1 LVFALAEDW
10 WKCIYNES
18 KTDMKTR
25 PTKKIVTKLLDLLS
39 YGLTRGIGEQKPGE
53 MCVEAAVCAAYGLP
67 HGDEPP
73 CVDSS
78 VREFKIRLNDL
89 SWSSNS
95 ARAEGMKA
103 LAIAQLGSNEINEQ
117 VFVKTLILSTVQII
131 LPIALRNVNLEKEAI
146 NCERA
151 IDLDSAAVA
160 VNAAC
165 MRAKVGYELTA
176 ALIVKRAVAWAR
188 VDAAPVYAAQRGASA
203 VADAAGNV
211 ASAVA
216 QAVEETYGGYGT
228 RRLTVMEAADGAY
241 DNILI
246 LMAQIGVEAL
256 QKAKSPGCKYL
267 KLIPETVTK
276 NS

>member
-1 LVFALAEDW
+1 MKV
-10 WKCIYNES
+10 
-18 KTDMKTR
+18 KTDMKTTR

-39 YGLTRGIGEQKPGE
+39 YGLTRGLGEQKPGE

-117 VFVKTLILSTVQII
+117 VFVKTLILSTVQRI
-131 LPIALRNVNLEKEAI
+131 LPIVLRNVNLEKEAI
-146 NCERA
+146 NCEKA
-151 IDLDSAAVA
+151 INLDSAALA
-160 VNAAC
+160 VHAAWR
-165 MRAKVGYELTA
+165 RAKVGYVSA
-176 ALIVKRAVAWAR
+176 AVLNVKRAVAWAR
-188 VDAAPVYAAQRGASA
+188 EEYKAAGAVVDAAGRAARS
-203 VADAAGNV
+203 V
-211 ASAVA
+211 ASAVGNA
-216 QAVEETYGGYGT
+216 ASAAADAAAETYATLYGT
-228 RRLTVMEAADGAY
+228 RGLTERLAVQKAADGAY

-267 KLIPETVTK
+267 KLIP
-276 NS
+276 